1 MRSVAPSSGAK
12 ALAERVATARRQKG
26 LSVAKLAELA
36 GVSKAYVHQIEKGE
50 CPRPSAQVLFNIAA
64 ALGTSIAHLL
74 GRAARGPEPGA
85 VPIPDSLR
93 EFAAQ
98 QPDLKP
104 EDVEMLA
111 RIRFRGDQPQTVED
125 WGYLWESI
133 KRTIKR

>member
-1 MRSVAPSSGAK
+1 MRSMAAGSGTK
-12 ALAERVATARRQKG
+12 ELAERVATARRQKG

-36 GVSKAYVHQIEKGE
+36 GLSKAYIYQIEKGE
-50 CPRPSAQVLFNIAA
+50 CPRPSAQALFDIAT

-74 GRAARGPEPGA
+74 GRAAKGPEPGA

-98 QPDLKP
+98 QPNLKP

-111 RIRFRGDQPQTVED
+111 RIRFRGHQPQSVED
-125 WGYLWESI
+125 WGYLWETI
-133 KRTIKR
+133 RRMVKR